1 MTRITYLWNGRDLDF
16 AAVGH
21 AEYGKPDIV
30 CASVSTLCCTLLQCM
45 QTLEEQGKLAR
56 YGWGGGSGDFVL
68 DATVRPRARD
78 EADAY
83 VRMALTGLR
92 MLAEQ
97 YPKHV
102 QVRERISK
110 DSE

>member
-1 MTRITYLWNGRDLDF
+1 MTSITYSWDGKILDF
-16 AAVGH
+16 SAVGH

-45 QTLEEQGKLAR
+45 QMLEEQGKLVR

-68 DATVRPRARD
+68 DAEVQPYAVD
-78 EADAY
+78 EAGAY
-83 VRMALTGLR
+83 IRMALTGLE
-92 MLAEQ
+92 MLSEQ

-102 QVRERISK
+102 KISEK
-110 DSE
+110 KAEDA